1 MTATE
6 IETFFA
12 AKVPGDWFS
21 GPARVDSD
29 QDEILCVGT
38 LTAGRAPREFRE
50 ATRAERMAIAQEGE
64 ELYRRKVS
72 WGVEVD
78 GETTLFTTLA
88 LPTMTRLRLSERR
101 ALDTLVEAGVARS
114 RSDALAW
121 CVRLVGRHQ
130 AEWLTDLRDA
140 LGSVERVR
148 AEGPTLL

>member
-1 MTATE
+1 MTAPE
-6 IETFFA
+6 IATFFA
-12 AKVPGDWFS
+12 AKVPADWFS
-21 GPARVDSD
+21 GPVRVDSD

-38 LTAGRAPREFRE
+38 LAAGRAAREFRE
-50 ATRAERMAIAQEGE
+50 ATRAERMAIAQEAE

-78 GETTLFTTLA
+78 GETTVFTTLA

-130 AEWLTDLRDA
+130 AEWLADLRDA

>member
-1 MTATE
+1 MTAPE
-6 IETFFA
+6 IATFFA
-12 AKVPGDWFS
+12 AKVPADWFS
-21 GPARVDSD
+21 GPVRVDSD
-29 QDEILCVGT
+29 QDEILCVGP
-38 LTAGRAPREFRE
+38 LAAGRAPREFRE
-50 ATRAERMAIAQEGE
+50 ATRAERMAIAQEAE

-78 GETTLFTTLA
+78 GETTVFTTLA

-130 AEWLTDLRDA
+130 AEWLADLRDA